1 MRMAFGLVSLLVV
14 MAIILMLFKSVQ
26 APMLKEGKK
35 AQDQARAMS
44 GRDEDGVRVT
54 DAVMLEGQDKAGK
67 MESVVVSDVTAN
79 SAIQQRYG
87 LQKGDVILQIG
98 PLSVRDNMSSA
109 DEAKDFLLDAYQKNQ
124 DLVVIRGWDKL
135 TLPMAEGSAPAV
147 AAAPAPAPADSAS
160 PAAATPADP
169 TSPAAPGAQADAS
182 QTPSKAKA
190 PKPAAPRKEPP
201 KSAMERQLDLI
212 RNIPGQ

>member
-1 MRMAFGLVSLLVV
+1 
-14 MAIILMLFKSVQ
+14 
-26 APMLKEGKK
+26 
-35 AQDQARAMS
+35 
-44 GRDEDGVRVT
+44 
-54 DAVMLEGQDKAGK
+54 MLEAQDKAGK

-124 DLVVIRGWDKL
+124 DLVVLRGWDKL
-135 TLPMAEGSAPAV
+135 TLPMPEGAAPAV
-147 AAAPAPAPADSAS
+147 AAAPAPADSAS
-160 PAAATPADP
+160 SAPATPGDSTTTP
-169 TSPAAPGAQADAS
+169 APGAQADAS
-182 QTPSKAKA
+182 QTPSKAKT

>member
-1 MRMAFGLVSLLVV
+1 M
-14 MAIILMLFKSVQ
+14 
-26 APMLKEGKK
+26 
-35 AQDQARAMS
+35 
-44 GRDEDGVRVT
+44 T
-54 DAVMLEGQDKAGK
+54 DAVILEVQDKAGK
-67 MESVVVSDVTAN
+67 MESVVVSDMTAN
-79 SAIQQRYG
+79 SAIQQRDG

-135 TLPMAEGSAPAV
+135 TLPMPEGAPRLSP
-147 AAAPAPAPADSAS
+147 PAGSGPGRFGVRPGRS
-160 PAAATPADP
+160 TPADP
-169 TSPAAPGAQADAS
+169 TARRPRRQADAS
-182 QTPSKAKA
+182 QTPSKAKT
-190 PKPAAPRKEPP
+190 PKLGPAREEPP

>member
-54 DAVMLEGQDKAGK
+54 DAVMLEAQDKAGK

-135 TLPMAEGSAPAV
+135 TLPMPEGGAPAV
-147 AAAPAPAPADSAS
+147 AAAPAPADSAS

-169 TSPAAPGAQADAS
+169 TTPAAPGAQADAS
-182 QTPSKAKA
+182 QTPSKTKAA